1 MAGVMHCKNPVNEL
15 DWLRQHDLT
24 TATRREFDWV
34 FAFSGGVLLVVS
46 CLWRLIEEGRI
57 RLTSSD
63 DGHQFGLPAPVDA
76 ERLLNE
82 MLAGSRVLAV
92 NLQDGTLD
100 LQLKFDNGRSVE
112 IIPDSSGYEAWTL
125 QRLEQQYI
133 AVGGGTLSVWDTS
146 PKDRA

>member
-1 MAGVMHCKNPVNEL
+1 MDDL
-15 DWLRQHDLT
+15 DFLKLHQLT
-24 TATRREFDWV
+24 AVVRREYDWV
-34 FAFSGGVLLVVS
+34 FTFSEGVSLVAS
-46 CLWRLIEEGRI
+46 CLWRLTEAGRI

-82 MLAGSRVLAV
+82 LLAGSQVRNVDLR
-92 NLQDGTLD
+92 NGTLD
-100 LQLKFDNGRSVE
+100 LRLTFDNDRNVE

-133 AVGGGTLSVWDTS
+133 AVGGGTLSVWNTTR
-146 PKDRA
+146 KDRA